1 MLHYFFTTLRDNPEI
16 ALYLTLAIGFSVGQ
30 LKLGA
35 FNLGVVTT
43 TLLAGLLVGQIGL
56 TIPAVVQQTFFLAFL
71 FSVGY
76 AVGPQFIKAMR
87 TDGLP
92 QVVFAALV
100 CLSGLATAYIL
111 GKLLHYDTALT
122 AGLLSGGYTNST
134 VLGVATSAI
143 AKTGMD
149 PASLKT
155 ALALMPVAYAVTYP
169 FGTVGSAWI
178 LAKLAPKLLKI
189 DLVASAREYEAAHE
203 LSSTGQATAYKAFS
217 ARAYQMSAPELIGK
231 TVSELEMFFKH
242 QLYFRRMCTDGVT
255 VDCTGTTIVPKNATV
270 AVAGSLASLA
280 SLTSL
285 ASGGMRIGPEVD
297 DKPLLAFPTEIVDVV
312 VTNKRFY
319 GATLGTIEGAL
330 FETPGRGIF
339 LTQFRHGDKIMTL
352 DRAGYVRHGDVLTIE
367 GAKEDVATAAKAL
380 GFADRQVET
389 TDMAF
394 MAFGIV
400 IGCLIGAISIHIG
413 AIPLSLGT
421 AVGAIIAG
429 IICSYIHGTRRSF
442 GQIPGPALWVFNN
455 VGLNGFIAVV
465 GLNAATGF
473 VSGLEHYGLTLF
485 IAGMI
490 VTIVPLVAGLLLGK
504 FVFKFHPIILLGAC
518 AGARSTTAA
527 LGALQEASRSSMPAV
542 GYTIGYAV
550 SRIVMAVLAIVLIS
564 VY

>member
-1 MLHYFFTTLRDNPEI
+1 MLHYFLTTLRDNPEI

-71 FSVGY
+71 FAVGY

-100 CLSGLATAYIL
+100 CLSGLATAYML

-189 DLVASAREYEAAHE
+189 DLAASAKEYEASHQ
-203 LSSTGQATAYKAFS
+203 LSSNGQATAYKAFS
-217 ARAYQMSAPELIGK
+217 ARAYQMSAPQLIGK
-231 TVSELEMFFKH
+231 TVSEIEMFFKH
-242 QLYFRRMCTDGVT
+242 QIYFRRVCANGVT
-255 VDCTGTTIVPKNATV
+255 IDCTGTTIVPLNATV
-270 AVAGSLASLA
+270 AVAGSLASLV
-280 SLTSL
+280 
-285 ASGGMRIGPEVD
+285 SGGMKIGPEVD

-330 FETPGRGIF
+330 FETPGRGVF

-367 GAKEDVATAAKAL
+367 GAKEDVATAAKSL

-400 IGCLIGAISIHIG
+400 IGCLIGAISIHLG

-429 IICSYIHGTRRSF
+429 IVCGYIHATRRTF
-442 GQIPGPALWVFNN
+442 GQIPGSALWVFNN

-485 IAGMI
+485 VAGMV
-490 VTIVPLVAGLLLGK
+490 VTIVPLVVGLLLGK
-504 FVFKFHPIILLGAC
+504 FVFKFHPVILLGAC

-527 LGALQEASRSSMPAV
+527 LGALQEAAKSSTPAV